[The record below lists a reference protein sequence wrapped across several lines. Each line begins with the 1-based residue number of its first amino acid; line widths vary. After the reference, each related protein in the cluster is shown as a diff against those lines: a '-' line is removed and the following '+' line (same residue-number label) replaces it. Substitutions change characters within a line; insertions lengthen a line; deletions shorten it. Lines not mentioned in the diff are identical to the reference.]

1 MEQNIVQCAEMWYTI
16 KNDNR
21 GGIIMNTEHRQQ
33 KISFWHSMKT
43 QFIAVVLLVAAVIV
57 TLYTVMIMPGVKSNI
72 RSIYSNYLLD
82 LSISYGREM
91 EDAMASNANLL
102 SSTDDVQNILQQVQ
116 IEGAKT
122 AYAYL
127 VDFNGTMLYHPTAEK
142 IGQPVENEAVKKML
156 TEIQK
161 GNIPKPETVQ
171 YVFQG
176 AKKFAACYTSE
187 NQFILVVTA
196 DDTELLAP
204 AVALEKRG
212 ILISVV
218 LLLIGAVAALLFAT
232 RITRPLSQITKSVNR
247 IAELDLRRDDVLDQC
262 ASHQGEVGIIANAV
276 IQMKDALAEI
286 VQKMRQQ
293 GQQLFTASETLNRNA
308 AKTAGNVNNVETAVN
323 EIATSATS
331 QAQETQGATEDIISM
346 GTMIEDSSTQVKTMN
361 DTADVMNESG
371 QIAKKAL
378 EELGEINQK
387 ATESINIIYEQT
399 NTTNDS
405 ALKIKDATS
414 LIASIA
420 DETNLLSLNASIEAA
435 RAGEAGKGFAVVA
448 AQIQKLAEQSNESAK
463 QIDEIIHELLKDSE
477 NAVHTMEDVKKI
489 MQEQNEKVTQ
499 TAEVFAKMH
508 EGVDVSIRGMAS
520 IEEQTQKIEDARNK
534 IVDTVQSLSAIAEE
548 NAASTQE
555 TSASMMEI
563 GSVIS
568 DISQNAENLKNIA
581 EVLDQ
586 SVKQF
591 KMEDGC

>member
-1 MEQNIVQCAEMWYTI
+1 
-16 KNDNR
+16 
-21 GGIIMNTEHRQQ
+21 MNAEHRQQ
-33 KISFWHSMKT
+33 KTSFWHSMKT
-43 QFIAVVLLVAAVIV
+43 QFIAVVLFVAAVIV

-82 LSISYGREM
+82 LSISYGREI
-91 EDAMASNANLL
+91 DTAMAANADLL
-102 SSTDDVQNILQQVQ
+102 NSTDQVQKILQDAD

-127 VDFNGTMLYHPTAEK
+127 VDFDGTMLYHPTAEK

-156 TEIQK
+156 AEIQK
-161 GNIPKPETVQ
+161 GTIPKPETVQ

-196 DDTELLAP
+196 DDSELLAP

-212 ILISVV
+212 ITISIL
-218 LLLIGAVAALLFAT
+218 LLLIGAVAAFLFAA
-232 RITRPLSQITKSVNR
+232 RITRPLSRITDSVNK
-247 IAELDLRRDDVLDQC
+247 IAGLDLRDDKVLERY
-262 ASHQGEVGIIANAV
+262 ATHQGEVGVIANAV
-276 IQMKDALAEI
+276 MQMKEALVEI
-286 VQKMRQQ
+286 VKKIQKQ
-293 GQQLFTASETLNRNA
+293 GGQLFTASEALNHNA
-308 AKTAGNVNNVETAVN
+308 VKTAENVDHVETAVN

-331 QAQETQGATEDIISM
+331 QAQETQGATESVISM
-346 GTMIEDSSTQVKTMN
+346 GTMIEDSSGQVKSMN

-371 QIAKKAL
+371 QVAKQAL
-378 EELGEINQK
+378 EELGAINQK
-387 ATESINIIYEQT
+387 ATESIEVIYEQT
-399 NTTNDS
+399 NTTNES

-477 NAVHTMEDVKKI
+477 NAVHTMDEVKEI
-489 MQEQNEKVTQ
+489 MQEQNEKVQQ
-499 TAEVFAKMH
+499 TSEAFAKMH
-508 EGVDVSIRGMAS
+508 EGVGVSIRGMS
-520 IEEQTQKIEDARNK
+520 VIDEQTQRIEDARNK
-534 IVDTVQSLSAIAEE
+534 IVDTVQNLSAIAEE
-548 NAASTQE
+548 NAASTEE
-555 TSASMMEI
+555 TSASMTEI
-563 GSVIS
+563 DQVIN
-568 DISQNAENLKNIA
+568 DIRKNAENLKKIA
-581 EVLDQ
+581 QVLDS

-591 KMEDGC
+591 QMD

>member
-1 MEQNIVQCAEMWYTI
+1 
-16 KNDNR
+16 
-21 GGIIMNTEHRQQ
+21 MNTEHRQQ

-43 QFIAVVLLVAAVIV
+43 QFIAVVILVAAVIV
-57 TLYTVMIMPGVKSNI
+57 ILYTLMIMPGVKSNI

-91 EDAMASNANLL
+91 ESAMQVNIDLL
-102 SSTDDVQNILQQVQ
+102 DNPEAAQDILQQLDVA
-116 IEGAKT
+116 GAKT

-127 VDFNGTMLYHPTAEK
+127 VGFDGTMLYHPTAEK
-142 IGQPVENEAVKKML
+142 IGQPVENDAVKKML
-156 TEIQK
+156 KEIQ
-161 GNIPKPETVQ
+161 GGSIPKPETVQ

-176 AKKFAACYTSE
+176 EKKFSACYISKK
-187 NQFILVVTA
+187 QFILVVTA
-196 DDTELLAP
+196 DDADLLAP
-204 AVALEKRG
+204 ALMLEQRG
-212 ILISVV
+212 ILISGV
-218 LLLIGAVAALLFAT
+218 LLLLGALAAFVFAT
-232 RITRPLSQITKSVNR
+232 RITRPLSKITDSVNR
-247 IAELDLRRDDVLDQC
+247 IAQLDLRNDQVLEQC
-262 ASHQGEVGIIANAV
+262 AAHRGEVGIIANAV
-276 IQMKDALAEI
+276 LRMKEALTEI
-286 VQKMRQQ
+286 VQKIRQQ
-293 GQQLFTASETLNRNA
+293 GEQLFDASETLNNNA

-331 QAQETQGATEDIISM
+331 QAQETQGATESIISM
-346 GTMIEDSSTQVKTMN
+346 GTMIEDSTSQVKSMN
-361 DTADVMNESG
+361 ETADVMNESG

-378 EELGEINQK
+378 EELGEINER
-387 ATESINIIYEQT
+387 ATESINVIYEQT

-463 QIDEIIHELLKDSE
+463 RIEDIIRELLKDSE
-477 NAVHTMEDVKKI
+477 TAVHTMEDVKKI
-489 MQEQNEKVTQ
+489 MQEQNEKVKK
-499 TAEVFAKMH
+499 TAEVFEQMH
-508 EGVDVSIRGMAS
+508 EGVNLSIHGMVS

-563 GSVIS
+563 GSVIN

-581 EVLDQ
+581 EVLERNMQ
-586 SVKQF
+586 LFQ
-591 KMEDGC
+591 MEES

>member
-1 MEQNIVQCAEMWYTI
+1 MS
-16 KNDNR
+16 
-21 GGIIMNTEHRQQ
+21 TEHRQQ

-57 TLYTVMIMPGVKSNI
+57 TLYTLMIMPGVKSNI
-72 RSIYSNYLLD
+72 RNIYSNYLLD

-91 EDAMASNANLL
+91 EDAMALNADLL
-102 SSTDDVQNILQQVQ
+102 SSTEDVQKILQEVN

-142 IGQPVENEAVKKML
+142 IGESVENEAVKKML
-156 TEIQK
+156 KEIQS
-161 GNIPKPETVQ
+161 GSIPKPETVQ

-187 NQFILVVTA
+187 DQFILVVTA

-204 AVALEKRG
+204 ATALEQRG
-212 ILISVV
+212 ILISGI
-218 LLLIGAVAALLFAT
+218 LLLIGAVAAFVFAT
-232 RITRPLSQITKSVNR
+232 RITRPLSKITNSVNR
-247 IAELDLRRDDVLDQC
+247 IAELDLRNDQVLDQY
-262 ASHQGEVGIIANAV
+262 AAHRGEVGIIASAV
-276 IQMKDALAEI
+276 IQMKDALTEI
-286 VQKMRQQ
+286 VQKIRQQ
-293 GQQLFTASETLNRNA
+293 GGQLFEASETLNSNA

-346 GTMIEDSSTQVKTMN
+346 GTMIEDSSTQVKSMN
-361 DTADVMNESG
+361 ETADVMNESG
-371 QIAKKAL
+371 QVAKKAL
-378 EELGEINQK
+378 EELGDINQK
-387 ATESINIIYEQT
+387 ATESINVIYEQT

-477 NAVHTMEDVKKI
+477 NAVHTMEDVKEI
-489 MQEQNEKVTQ
+489 MQEQNEKVKQ
-499 TAEVFAKMH
+499 AAEVFTKMH
-508 EGVDVSIRGMAS
+508 EGVGRSIQGMAS

-563 GSVIS
+563 GSVIN
-568 DISQNAENLKNIA
+568 DISQNAEKLKNIA
-581 EVLDQ
+581 EVLDG

-591 KMEDGC
+591 KMED